1 MTAPEVVECR
11 VGGNDMYSRDDLHN
25 SAARGS
31 ARVAHVVGHTLPPP
45 TSSCASSHALKFA
58 LRCLYA
64 PLMLLIL
71 LLYCPLNAS
80 HASLAL
86 QRA

>member
-31 ARVAHVVGHTLPPP
+31 ARVAHVVGHTLPPH
-45 TSSCASSHALKFA
+45 TSSCASNAFKFA

-71 LLYCPLNAS
+71 LLYCPPSAS
-80 HASLAL
+80 YASLAL